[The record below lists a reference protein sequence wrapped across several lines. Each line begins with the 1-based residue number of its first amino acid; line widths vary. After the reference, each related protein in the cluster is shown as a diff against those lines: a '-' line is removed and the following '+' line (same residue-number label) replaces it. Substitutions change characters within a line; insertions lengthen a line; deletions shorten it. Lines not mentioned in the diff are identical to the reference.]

1 MVFGSLV
8 MVFGSMVRYK
18 HFQGMLKVVM
28 MERWRMKAGDSEE
41 RCKRLMVKQL
51 LRDRH
56 SLSL

>member
-1 MVFGSLV
+1 VVILGSLAR
-8 MVFGSMVRYK
+8 SK

-28 MERWRMKAGDSEE
+28 VMKRWMRADGGQ
-41 RCKRLMVKQL
+41 CKRLMVKQI